1 MEVPQMRKV
10 AALALLVVVGAPSVL
25 GDCQCIHTKK
35 GETTHWGG
43 NEMIVIVEK
52 SSHKQL
58 RGSVQMPNGQPAD
71 GALVE
76 IFTHPEYLLSE
87 LPNAIRNRPEQQR
100 VAACRTG
107 VNGRFCFRGLAKGA
121 YELRTSIDSG
131 WDVTH
136 IHVLVDPQKGVA
148 DNLKVV
154 MHLGT

>member
-1 MEVPQMRKV
+1 MRKV
-10 AALALLVVVGAPSVL
+10 AALALLAVVSAPSVL
-25 GDCQCIHTKK
+25 GDCQCKHPDK

-43 NEMIVIVEK
+43 NEMVVFAEK
-52 SSHKQL
+52 NPHKQL
-58 RGSVQMPNGQPAD
+58 RGFVQMPSGQPAE

-76 IFTHPEYLLSE
+76 IFTHPEYLLSN
-87 LPNAIRNRPEQQR
+87 LPNATRDRPEQRR

-121 YELRTSIDSG
+121 YELRSSIDSG

-136 IHVLVDPQKGVA
+136 IHVLVDPQNGGA
-148 DNLKVV
+148 DNIKVM